1 MKEFGKKRVSIGFG
15 ILFICLFSAVY
26 IFISYRIID
35 NYLSKTYGSGY
46 ESFYVSK

>member
-1 MKEFGKKRVSIGFG
+1 MRELESKRVSTGLG
-15 ILFICLFSAVY
+15 VLLICLFSAVY

-35 NYLSKTYGSGY
+35 NYLSDTYGSEY